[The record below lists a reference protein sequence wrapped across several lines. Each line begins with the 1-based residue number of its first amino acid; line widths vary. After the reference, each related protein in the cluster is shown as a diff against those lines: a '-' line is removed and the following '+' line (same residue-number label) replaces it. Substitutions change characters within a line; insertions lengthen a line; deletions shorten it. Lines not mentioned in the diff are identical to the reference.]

1 MKVLNG
7 LPDYV
12 VQQCIA
18 LWNFFVKVEIFAKVE
33 KFPHLFWQKIPPHQK
48 NPPDFRQKIHLE
60 EIDFNIYQEN
70 S

>member
-1 MKVLNG
+1 MKVLNS

-12 VQQCIA
+12 VQQCIE
-18 LWNFFVKVEIFAKVE
+18 LRFFLSRWKLLRKWKNFNIFFGK
-33 KFPHLFWQKIPPHQK
+33 KFHLIKK
-48 NPPDFRQKIHLE
+48 NPPDFRPKIHHE